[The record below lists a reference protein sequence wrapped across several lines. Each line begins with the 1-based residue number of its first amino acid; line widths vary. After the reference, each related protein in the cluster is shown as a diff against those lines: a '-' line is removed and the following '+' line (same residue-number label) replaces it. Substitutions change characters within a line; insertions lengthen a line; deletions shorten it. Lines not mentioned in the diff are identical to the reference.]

1 MAQEVLMRQNHS
13 FTVDF
18 YAIGIIGY
26 EFLMGKRQ
34 YVGKNRKEIRHLV
47 LTKEVYIDNK
57 IDIKENIWSK
67 ECIDFIN
74 RCLKEKL
81 QIDLDIILA

>member
-26 EFLMGKRQ
+26 EFLMGK
-34 YVGKNRKEIRHLV
+34 GNMLV
-47 LTKEVYIDNK
+47 K
-57 IDIKENIWSK
+57 I
-67 ECIDFIN
+67 
-74 RCLKEKL
+74 EKK
-81 QIDLDIILA
+81 